1 MAGTETNSSLPLST
15 IILATD
21 DTALTIGIEEAVR
34 SAGATLHLAATPT
47 TLLELVDSRFPV
59 LILLDLGLPGDW
71 VAAIRRCKLRPSTR
85 QTPIYIFDDAPVDAR
100 FQPALRAGA
109 MMAGLAASWNMK
121 LGRSSRGMSIRRL
134 SIQMAGMSRSMP
146 THNWRGGLQ
155 SG

>member
-1 MAGTETNSSLPLST
+1 MNDDQTMNIQASSNPSEPPAWLGSEMAGTETNSSLPLST

-85 QTPIYIFDDAPVDAR
+85 QTPIYI
-100 FQPALRAGA
+100 L
-109 MMAGLAASWNMK
+109 MM
-121 LGRSSRGMSIRRL
+121 R
-134 SIQMAGMSRSMP
+134 QSMP
-146 THNWRGGLQ
+146 GSSPRCAPAR
-155 SG
+155 